1 MITELKIKNFKSI
14 KDESLKLSS
23 LNLITGI
30 NSSGK
35 STLLQSILLL
45 KQINISKKTLSLN
58 EHLVELGTIEDALH
72 QFYSENKIEIGLTL
86 NSKES
91 FSMSINEPDTILD
104 QDYAFITLDG
114 NKSFLTRLLK
124 K

>member
-91 FSMSINEPDTILD
+91 F
-104 QDYAFITLDG
+104 
-114 NKSFLTRLLK
+114 
-124 K
+124 